1 MDVFQAGLALDD
13 ESELEERRNDYINN
27 NNNNNNNDEND
38 DENDNSKVY
47 GSIKSKVYGNIE
59 SRSMV
64 IGDNTN
70 YKKESNEK

>member
-13 ESELEERRNDYINN
+13 ESELEERRNNNINN
-27 NNNNNNNDEND
+27 NNNNNYDEND

-70 YKKESNEK
+70 YKKESNGK

>member
-13 ESELEERRNDYINN
+13 ESELKERRNNNINN
-27 NNNNNNNDEND
+27 NNNNNYDEND

-70 YKKESNEK
+70 YKKENNEK